1 MSGVPTGLGLEAGG
15 PGAGFPVWAAMAG
28 RPPGEPGPPRFRRG
42 AGSHDTM
49 PDREPLA
56 SPSPMSPK
64 SRPVPEASETEWRL
78 LSCVWDLRSAN
89 PIEVA
94 EHLRTRYKRELSAK
108 TVGILLGRLV
118 EKGFLRS
125 VTGPIPPRGRP
136 ALIYFPLVTR
146 REALRRQFQLF
157 FENHLIEA
165 EEDLAFL
172 EALIEERREQAA
184 KNG

>member
-1 MSGVPTGLGLEAGG
+1 MRLEAASPCAGLAAGG
-15 PGAGFPVWAAMAG
+15 FWAAMAAQPPSAPWLG
-28 RPPGEPGPPRFRRG
+28 RGPL
-42 AGSHDTM
+42 SHDTM
-49 PDREPLA
+49 PDCEPPA
-56 SPSPMSPK
+56 SPSLMSPK
-64 SRPVPEASETEWRL
+64 TRPVPEASETEWRL

-94 EHLRTRYKRELSAK
+94 EHLHTRYKRELSAK

-136 ALIYFPLVTR
+136 ALIYFPLVSR
-146 REALRRQFQLF
+146 REALRRQFELF

-165 EEDLAFL
+165 EEDLEFL
-172 EALIEERREQAA
+172 EALIEERRAQAA